1 METELVRSSLSP
13 APERVRVFAE
23 DVRRDLSRR
32 PRQLQSKY
40 LYDSLGSCLFE
51 AICRLPWYRIT
62 RAESALLARHADQ
75 IAGAMDDPLTLIE
88 LGCGSGEKLV
98 LLAAALERAGRTAR
112 VHLFDI
118 SPQALELSERTLGA
132 LEHVS
137 VVGHRAPYEVGL
149 HRAAAGRHPGGP
161 LPVLLLGSNI
171 GNFDAPAAQ
180 EFLAEIRRAL
190 RPGDGLL
197 LGADLV
203 KPEPS
208 LLLAYDD
215 PLGVTAAFNK
225 NLLARINRELDANF
239 VLEAFD
245 HAVVWNAAESRI
257 EMHLVS
263 LDAQRVRVP
272 AAGIV
277 VDFEEGE
284 TIWTE
289 SSCKY
294 TPERIVEM
302 GGEAGLD
309 AEDQWIEREARFS
322 LTLFRISQP
331 RVRGR
336 REGRK
341 GGAAVP
347 RTREG
352 ASPTNPARTGR
363 SIPRPATAARA
374 LRSAG

>member
-1 METELVRSSLSP
+1 METEPVRSLLSSV
-13 APERVRVFAE
+13 PERVRIFAE
-23 DVRRDLSRR
+23 EVRRDLGSR

-75 IAGAMDDPLTLIE
+75 VAAAMDDPLTLIE
-88 LGCGSGEKLV
+88 LGCGSGEKLM
-98 LLAAALERAGRTAR
+98 LLAEALARAGRTAR
-112 VHLFDI
+112 VHLIDI

-137 VVGHRAPYEVGL
+137 VVGHRATYEVGL
-149 HRAAAGRHPGGP
+149 RRAASDRHPGGP
-161 LPVLLLGSNI
+161 LLVLLLGSNI
-171 GNFDAPAAQ
+171 GNFDPPAAQ
-180 EFLAEIRRAL
+180 EFLDEIRRAL
-190 RPGDGLL
+190 RPGDALL

-208 LLLAYDD
+208 LRLAYDD

-225 NLLARINRELDANF
+225 NVLARINRELDADF

-245 HAVVWNAAESRI
+245 HAVVWNPEASRI

-263 LDAQRVRVP
+263 LEAQRVRIP
-272 AAGIV
+272 LAQCV
-277 VDFEEGE
+277 VEFEAGE

-289 SSCKY
+289 SSYKY
-294 TPERIVEM
+294 EPERIVEF
-302 GGEAGLD
+302 GDEAGFD

-322 LTLFRISQP
+322 LTLFR
-331 RVRGR
+331 
-336 REGRK
+336 
-341 GGAAVP
+341 
-347 RTREG
+347 
-352 ASPTNPARTGR
+352 AS
-363 SIPRPATAARA
+363 
-374 LRSAG
+374 